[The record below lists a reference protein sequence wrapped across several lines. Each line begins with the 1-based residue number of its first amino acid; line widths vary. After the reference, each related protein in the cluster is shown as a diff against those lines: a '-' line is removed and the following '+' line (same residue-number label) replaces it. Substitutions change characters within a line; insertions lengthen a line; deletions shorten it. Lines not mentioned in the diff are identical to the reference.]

1 MLVEI
6 KKTLIYNVDVKG
18 ESMKPDLELKVECFN
33 LKYTL
38 ECGQCFRW
46 EKINE
51 NEYIGVIQ
59 DRVIRINQEGDKIC
73 IWSSSKTNLAEVVK
87 EYFDFNTDYKKLE
100 ENISKIDK
108 NVEESLKYTSGIH
121 ILNQPLFETIISYII
136 SANNNIKRISRSV
149 KDISK
154 KFGKKVVFEGNE
166 YYLFP
171 TIEEL
176 ANANIDELLE
186 CGTGFRARYITH
198 TVKYFLENKDCLYEL
213 NNVDTLEAR
222 KKLTSLMGIG
232 PKVADCILL
241 FSLKRG
247 EVFPVDVWVKRIME
261 KLYFNGETNIKEI
274 SEYAK
279 DKFENYA
286 GIVQQ
291 HLFHNVREGNI

>member
-1 MLVEI
+1 
-6 KKTLIYNVDVKG
+6 
-18 ESMKPDLELKVECFN
+18 MKPDLELNVECFN

-46 EKINE
+46 ECIEDNT
-51 NEYIGVIQ
+51 YIGVIE
-59 DRVIRINQEGDKIC
+59 DRVIKIKQQGNKLL
-73 IWSSSKTNLAEVVK
+73 IWSSLTTNLEQAVSK
-87 EYFDFNTDYKKLE
+87 YFDLNKDYSFLE
-100 ENISKIDK
+100 KEIAKIDK
-108 NVEESLKYTSGIH
+108 NVEESLKYSSGIR

-149 KDISK
+149 KDISRK
-154 KFGKKVVFEGNE
+154 YGKKVLFENNE

-171 TIEEL
+171 TLEEI
-176 ANANIDELLE
+176 ANITIDDLLE
-186 CGTGFRARYITH
+186 CGTGFRARYIKN
-198 TVKYFLENKDCLYEL
+198 VINYFLDNKNFLMNLENM
-213 NNVDTLEAR
+213 DTETAR
-222 KKLTSLMGIG
+222 KSLMSLMGVG

-247 EVFPVDVWVKRIME
+247 EVFPIDVWVKRIME
-261 KLYFNGETNIKEI
+261 KLYFKDNTSIKEI

-279 DKFENYA
+279 DKFGKYA